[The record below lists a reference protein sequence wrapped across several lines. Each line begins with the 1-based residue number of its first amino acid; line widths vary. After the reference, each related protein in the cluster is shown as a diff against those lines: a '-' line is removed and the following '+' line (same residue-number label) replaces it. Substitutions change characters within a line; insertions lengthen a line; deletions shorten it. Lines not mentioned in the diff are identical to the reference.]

1 MGDSWEDDDF
11 TPVVPQ
17 AVVLPTKTSWDDE
30 DLPEDPNAGKTP
42 EEIAAEA
49 ERRRKAEEARQA
61 RARKNAERAELRRQA
76 EEEAERMA
84 KETPEERAL
93 RERQAVEKADYAMAD
108 ELFGAPGQPS
118 SRPLSSLSLSSS
130 TSSVGAGKAPSAPT
144 VLKAPGDFTA
154 LAKSLGPQFKK
165 AASSKD
171 VTGFVSELL
180 ARGGKDPVG
189 VEDLNELIK
198 GLQALAV
205 EKQRLADANRNK
217 IGAKQKALA
226 AKKKEHK
233 AKSAQH
239 KEVFGADFDE
249 DDPDM
254 DQYYAMEDEFM

>member
-1 MGDSWEDDDF
+1 M
-11 TPVVPQ
+11 
-17 AVVLPTKTSWDDE
+17 
-30 DLPEDPNAGKTP
+30 
-42 EEIAAEA
+42 
-49 ERRRKAEEARQA
+49 
-61 RARKNAERAELRRQA
+61 
-76 EEEAERMA
+76 
-84 KETPEERAL
+84 
-93 RERQAVEKADYAMAD
+93 
-108 ELFGAPGQPS
+108 
-118 SRPLSSLSLSSS
+118 
-130 TSSVGAGKAPSAPT
+130 
-144 VLKAPGDFTA
+144 
-154 LAKSLGPQFKK
+154 
-165 AASSKD
+165 
-171 VTGFVSELL
+171 TGFVLELL

-254 DQYYAMEDEFM
+254 DQYYAMEDVRGARRPGYRAGVWGLVRARFFLVRSLTRGAFPRPRDAAPSTLPSHGGLWPTAFPPSLPLTPQEFM

>member
-1 MGDSWEDDDF
+1 MCS
-11 TPVVPQ
+11 PPLPPPQ
-17 AVVLPTKTSWDDE
+17 
-30 DLPEDPNAGKTP
+30 
-42 EEIAAEA
+42 
-49 ERRRKAEEARQA
+49 
-61 RARKNAERAELRRQA
+61 
-76 EEEAERMA
+76 
-84 KETPEERAL
+84 
-93 RERQAVEKADYAMAD
+93 
-108 ELFGAPGQPS
+108 
-118 SRPLSSLSLSSS
+118 
-130 TSSVGAGKAPSAPT
+130 APSAPT

-254 DQYYAMEDEFM
+254 DQYYAMEDVRGAGRPGYREGVWGLVRARLF